1 VIEAQS
7 VPGITLEARPAYDGM
22 YRSGSWMPVLI
33 TVQNDGTD
41 VVAQVEVGSGNDR
54 TIYASMLDLP
64 GGARKSVTVYAYM
77 PGFTRRLIIRLTHD
91 GQQLAQ
97 QPVHVTPRS
106 SDAYFIGVVTSD
118 GVQLRLPDQLV
129 SKTPLTT
136 IPLRLQ
142 DLPDQVHGLV
152 MFDALVLNDVPTEEL
167 RDDQR
172 AVLQEWVARGGQ
184 LVLAGGAGAQRTL
197 EGLPELLRPVSYI
210 DLQQVAARDL
220 LGLADTD
227 ASELTIAHVA
237 PAAVTDQES
246 QPYPLVT
253 SVLNVSAPNVNDTPM
268 LLERAL
274 GNGVVT
280 FFAASLDASAL
291 ANWPGQQT
299 FWSEILR
306 QRQMLAPGFGP
317 AGIRSDTF
325 IEGNIATALTE
336 LPALEFPSLSLM
348 GALLLVYVLL
358 IGPATYFVLRI
369 FDRQLLGWA
378 VVPVITV
385 VFAVVAYGLG
395 FAQRGGDVIVN
406 QITWLEPMVTD
417 TGGSGL
423 ARARSFAGV
432 FSPSEENYTL
442 DIASPSS
449 ASTMPLL
456 RPISLLGPWDGN
468 DGVQGGVFV
477 QDDGS
482 LSSARVANLEVAQ
495 WSMRAVL
502 ADTVQ
507 EYQGL
512 SAQMT
517 MSGTTLIG
525 EIYNGGDQPVDDVAM
540 VQGVQVAW
548 FGRIEPGE
556 HRRAEL
562 THKPN
567 SMSGGRFFESS
578 SLGYL
583 LYGEKMDQFNR
594 PENGSPPRDLLLRI
608 RLLDA
613 LYNTGPTT
621 RDAHPVLIAWMDAAS
636 LDVTVPDQRVAHQQL
651 TLITLTPQ
659 LRVAGNSISLDRGW
673 MERRVEQ
680 NSDSMCMGSQ
690 GLGVNLYNAQ
700 SAVMTLSLPRE
711 LSMLRANKLSL
722 LTSADGPWP
731 KEVQI
736 ALFDWQAAT
745 WVEQERTGA
754 TIAIT
759 EPERFLNGTGA
770 LRVQIGGQVA
780 PQNLPGCMYVDAT
793 VEGVLP

>member
-1 VIEAQS
+1 M
-7 VPGITLEARPAYDGM
+7 TFEARAAYDGV
-22 YRSGSWMPVLI
+22 YRSGSWMPILV
-33 TVQNDGTD
+33 TAQNDGTD
-41 VVAQVEVGSGNDR
+41 IVAQVEVGAGSDR
-54 TIYASMLDLP
+54 TTYATMLDLP

-77 PGFTRRLIIRLTHD
+77 PGFMRRLVVRLTHD

-97 QPVHVTPRS
+97 QPVNVTPRS

-118 GVQLRLPDQLV
+118 GVQIRLPDQLA
-129 SKTPLTT
+129 SKALLTT

-197 EGLPELLRPVSYI
+197 KGLPELLRPVNYI

-220 LGLADTD
+220 LGLADND
-227 ASELTIAHVA
+227 AGELTIAHVE
-237 PAAVTDQES
+237 PVAATDQES
-246 QPYPLVT
+246 PIYPLVT
-253 SVLNVSAPNVNDTPM
+253 GILNEAAPDFNNTPVLI
-268 LLERAL
+268 ERAL
-274 GNGVVT
+274 GNGAVT
-280 FFAASLDASAL
+280 FFAASFDASAFV
-291 ANWPGQQT
+291 NWPGQQT
-299 FWSEILR
+299 FWSEILH

-325 IEGNIATALTE
+325 VEGNIATALTE
-336 LPALEFPSLSLM
+336 LPALEFPSLLLM
-348 GALLLVYVLL
+348 GSLLLVYVLL
-358 IGPATYFVLRI
+358 IGPVTYFVLRL

-378 VVPVITV
+378 VVPVITI
-385 VFAVVAYGLG
+385 VFAVIAYGLG

-406 QITWLEPMVTD
+406 QITWIEPLVTD

-423 ARARSFAGV
+423 ARVRSFAGI

-442 DIASPSS
+442 DISSPRP
-449 ASTMPLL
+449 AATMPLL

-468 DGVQGGVFV
+468 EGAQGGVFV

-482 LSSARVANLEVAQ
+482 LSSTHVTDLEVAK

-507 EYQGL
+507 AYQGV
-512 SAQMT
+512 SAQIT
-517 MSGTTLIG
+517 MDGTSLIG
-525 EIYNGGDQPVDDVAM
+525 EIYNGGAQPVDDVAM
-540 VQGVQVAW
+540 VQGGQVAW

-562 THKPN
+562 MRKPN
-567 SMSGGRFFESS
+567 GTSGGHFFESS

-583 LYGEKMDQFNR
+583 LYGDQMGTFNR
-594 PENGSPPRDLLLRI
+594 PDSGPPPRDLLLRI

-613 LYNTGPTT
+613 LYNTGPTMRNT
-621 RDAHPVLIAWMDAAS
+621 HPVLVAWMDAAS
-636 LDVTVPDQRVAHQQL
+636 LDVNIPDQRVAHQQL

-659 LRVAGNSISLDRGW
+659 LRVAGDSISLDRGW

-680 NSDSMCMGSQ
+680 HSDSMCMGSQ
-690 GLGVNLYNAQ
+690 GLGVNLYNTQ
-700 SAVMTLSLPRE
+700 SAVVTLSLPRE
-711 LSMLRANKLSL
+711 LSTLQASKLSL

-731 KEVQI
+731 QEVQV
-736 ALFDWQAAT
+736 ALFDWQTGT
-745 WVEQERTGA
+745 WIDQERTGS

-759 EPERFLNGTGA
+759 EPKRFMSGNGA
-770 LRVQIGGQVA
+770 LRVQVGGQVV